1 MHTILMGWL
10 LLQMKKIVLRCF
22 FWRKQENWLFSI
34 WTLDEK
40 SLEVYNVHDIE
51 FIEVNFLLY
60 DFAGDIDGK
69 KIKRLKKTVSGG

>member
-10 LLQMKKIVLRCF
+10 LLQMKKIVLRCV

-60 DFAGDIDGK
+60 DFAGDIDKK